1 MSSSS
6 AKFLLDENVRV
17 ELSRWLTAS
26 GVDVIRSPKRTANG
40 ALARRSLTE
49 RRVLVTND
57 EDFTEYA
64 VGTIF
69 GVVWLRI
76 PQDDPDGLIRSF
88 ARLLKW
94 PPSKFQDKLV
104 MLSRKRIEVFSLWE
118 ERRWGKLRV
127 RIRSS

>member
-17 ELSRWLTAS
+17 ELSRWLKAS
-26 GVDVIRSPKRTANG
+26 GVDVIRSPRRTANG
-40 ALARRSLTE
+40 ALARRSLNE
-49 RRVLVTND
+49 KRVLVTND

-76 PQDDPDGLIRSF
+76 PQDDPDGLLKAF
-88 ARLLKW
+88 APLVSW
-94 PPSKFQDKLV
+94 PPTKFKDKLV
-104 MLSRKRIEVFSLWE
+104 MLWPDRCEVFSLWE
-118 ERRWGKLRV
+118 ERPWGRV
-127 RIRSS
+127 RTR